1 MKHYTRIIRIA
12 VVHLRRNYPLKIF
25 FLLLTL
31 SVACDNEISEPY
43 EPQFNV
49 YAVLRND
56 KVIQEVTVDRT
67 YLMEEPSELYIDDA
81 LVVLSNAHNV
91 DTLIFSDSLLR
102 YTTSDT
108 FSLSPL
114 EIYRL
119 SVAKEGFETLFA
131 ETRIPGGFDFI
142 WPPEGDT
149 MTLMDSIVFRKNIG
163 VSIYFCYFWGFI
175 SDTWYT
181 TGTFTYEP
189 VASETLVKIPLY
201 DHFSD
206 YPSGIYTI
214 TFSALD
220 SNFYEYYNASD
231 NDLVQAGVENGV
243 GLFGSA
249 SVDSIVNY
257 IVTE

>member
-1 MKHYTRIIRIA
+1 MESFIRIIRITVSRYA
-12 VVHLRRNYPLKIF
+12 QNYPLM
-25 FLLLTL
+25 LLLIL
-31 SVACDNEISEPY
+31 IFCVACDDEISKPY

-56 KVIQEVTVDRT
+56 KVIQEVFVDRT
-67 YLMEEPSELYIDDA
+67 YFMEEPSENYIDDA
-81 LVVLSNAHNV
+81 LVILSGIYYI

-108 FSLSPL
+108 FALLPL
-114 EIYRL
+114 ETYRL
-119 SVAKEGFETLFA
+119 VVAKEGFDTLFG
-131 ETRIPGGFDFI
+131 ETMIPGGFDFI
-142 WPPEGDT
+142 WPSEGDT
-149 MTLMDSIVFRKNIG
+149 MTVVDSIIFRKNTG
-163 VSIYFCYFWGFI
+163 VSIYFCYFWGLI

-181 TGTFTYEP
+181 TGTFVYEP

-201 DHFSD
+201 DYFSD
-206 YPSGIYTI
+206 YPSGMYTI

-220 SNFYEYYNASD
+220 SNFYEYYNAPD
-231 NDLVQAGVENGV
+231 NDLVQAGIENGV

-257 IVTE
+257 IITE